1 MTRNVAFPPH
11 ILNRSLAPSRHCA
24 GEKEITPGMVTS
36 LTWIPSPILCFEV
49 NASAEDITYS
59 ITRHTLAGRTQ
70 GAHLASAGELALGR
84 FAEGPAG
91 MKAAKLACQA
101 HAASRG

>member
-1 MTRNVAFPPH
+1 MAM
-11 ILNRSLAPSRHCA
+11 SL
-24 GEKEITPGMVTS
+24 K
-36 LTWIPSPILCFEV
+36 WIPSPILCFEV

-70 GAHLASAGELALGR
+70 GAYLASAGEVDLGR
-84 FAEGPAG
+84 FAEGDAG
-91 MKAAKLACQA
+91 MKAAKHACQA